1 MSGKIM
7 QISIDKMDKTDNT
20 TYIFRKKYGK
30 FFYHICMLLFCIIMV
45 YPVLWMVMSS
55 FKENTEIF
63 KNASSL
69 LPKKFMFENYVTGW
83 KGFGGDT
90 FGTFFKNSAIISIVS
105 TFGTVISSL
114 VIAYGFSRI
123 NFRGK
128 KILFTIMLMTMM
140 LPYQIIALPQ
150 YVIYQKLNLVN
161 TFWPL
166 IIPFF
171 FGFPFFIFLNMQFI
185 RGIPIE
191 MDEAAVIDG
200 CNRYTIFTRIIMP
213 LLKPSIVTSTIF
225 SFYWRWEDFFAPLLY
240 LNKPSLYTIPL
251 ALRIFADPTSIS
263 NWSGMLAMATLSLV
277 PVLLIFFIFQKY
289 LVEGIATT
297 GIKG

>member
-1 MSGKIM
+1 
-7 QISIDKMDKTDNT
+7 
-20 TYIFRKKYGK
+20 
-30 FFYHICMLLFCIIMV
+30 MLVFSIIMI

-55 FKENTEIF
+55 FKGNTEIF
-63 KNASSL
+63 TNASSL
-69 LPKKFMFENYVTGW
+69 IPKEFLFENYKIGW

-90 FGTFFKNSAIISIVS
+90 FSIFFKNSFIISTIS
-105 TFGTVISSL
+105 TIGAVLSSVL
-114 VIAYGFSRI
+114 IAYSFARIKFKGSRI
-123 NFRGK
+123 MFS
-128 KILFTIMLMTMM
+128 IMLMTLM
-140 LPYQIIALPQ
+140 LPYQIIAIPQ
-150 YVIYQKLNLVN
+150 FIIYQKMDLIN

-166 IIPFF
+166 ILPNF

-185 RGIPIE
+185 RGIPSD

-200 CNRYTIFTRIIMP
+200 CNRYTIFTKIILP

-225 SFYWRWEDFFAPLLY
+225 SFYWRWEDFFAPLLF
-240 LNKPSLYTIPL
+240 LNKPKLYTIPL
-251 ALRIFADPTSIS
+251 ALRIFADPTSVS

-277 PVLLIFFIFQKY
+277 PVLFIFFLFQKY